1 MIMILRIVRFRRAR
15 RSGRWLYGGFAALF
29 EAVGTLDR
37 RGGERLFVRDG
48 RPPGAEAGVP
58 TGFTMRAD
66 SLRRKNDAGYATRLR
81 SFDKFIVE
89 IFQASLKNP
98 DGLRTFAARNK
109 NTAFRSCL

>member
-1 MIMILRIVRFRRAR
+1 MILRIVRFRRAR
-15 RSGRWLYGGFAALF
+15 RSGRWLLGDSQRFSRLS
-29 EAVGTLDR
+29 ELWIV
-37 RGGERLFVRDG
+37 GGERPFARDG

-58 TGFTMRAD
+58 TGSTMRAD

>member
-1 MIMILRIVRFRRAR
+1 MIIILRIVRFRRVC
-15 RSGRWLYGGFAALF
+15 RSGRLALWGIRSAF
-29 EAVGTLDR
+29 RGCR
-37 RGGERLFVRDG
+37 NFGSSGGERLFVRDG
-48 RPPGAEAGVP
+48 RPLGAEAGVP
-58 TGFTMRAD
+58 IGFTMRAD